1 MSLSL
6 SLSLDIPE
14 SLSLFHTI
22 PPKVSLN
29 KPRPDLVWLATVHLA
44 LIIQRRDSLPS
55 PPGQLA
61 SLKSN
66 RSLMNVVSANS
77 DVDEFGCRQKP
88 PLQLNLSLS
97 PLILPMMI
105 FTT

>member
-1 MSLSL
+1 
-6 SLSLDIPE
+6 IPE

-44 LIIQRRDSLPS
+44 LIVQRRDSLPP
-55 PPGQLA
+55 PPGQLV
-61 SLKSN
+61 SSKSN
-66 RSLMNVVSANS
+66 RSLMNVVSTNS
-77 DVDEFGCRQKP
+77 DVDESGRRQKP

-97 PLILPMMI
+97 PLILP
-105 FTT
+105 